1 MLKREK
7 VDRDLNDN
15 LTLSNLELE
24 NRAKSQERKKME
36 TGSRKTGVMSS
47 TKNTLKAFQL
57 ILRLLEI
64 IWEKLCKNFSNY
76 NRI

>member
-36 TGSRKTGVMSS
+36 TGSRKTGVMSL

-57 ILRLLEI
+57 ILRLEI

>member
-36 TGSRKTGVMSS
+36 TGSRKTGVMSL
-47 TKNTLKAFQL
+47 TKNTQSISAHSEVVGNHMGKTMQEF
-57 ILRLLEI
+57 
-64 IWEKLCKNFSNY
+64 
-76 NRI
+76 